1 MRITTDKQTY
11 PPMRISMLPEY
22 VTHMRGAAPQVW
34 DALRELGALD
44 NDIKV
49 SQEHLGGICWC
60 SRQTVAKALTA
71 LIAVGYVQ
79 RIGTGRPATYRIF
92 QRRRKEPK

>member
-1 MRITTDKQTY
+1 MARHSYQTY
-11 PPMRISMLPEY
+11 PPMRISLLPDG

-44 NDIKV
+44 GDVKV
-49 SQEHLGGICWC
+49 SQQHLAGICWC
-60 SRQTVAKALTA
+60 SRQTVARALNR
-71 LIAVGYVQ
+71 LIASGYAEA
-79 RIGTGRPATYRIF
+79 IAYGRPSTYRIF